1 MGFSYAE
8 DDAHVMCFNAAKSWQ
23 AGWYANKTLT
33 MNVGR
38 NGTDTDCFNGAISGI
53 ADYGTT
59 SNNVLIKIQNPD
71 MNGKDLYVTF
81 NSKKGINRETQ
92 EAGDLVT
99 VVLQGQEAYA
109 QSSLLAKMDVGSI
122 YQTTQWSNKPLTI
135 RVLQIDGN
143 DFAVIDIAYGEQCP
157 TPACSEKM
165 MQVTI
170 NTDNYPEETTW
181 SIVNK
186 CQDYKLM
193 SGGPY
198 KSRGKT
204 YVSEVCA
211 PEGEYEFTI
220 FDLYSDGLCCAYGRG
235 SYAVKYGNDVVASGG
250 EWKGLQALAPPLQ
263 QLLHYHL
270 YPLYLRLP
278 QTSHLRIH
286 QHLRLF
292 LPQTSHQ

>member
-81 NSKKGINRETQ
+81 NSKKGINRDTQ

-143 DFAVIDIAYGEQCP
+143 DFAVIDI
-157 TPACSEKM
+157 S
-165 MQVTI
+165 
-170 NTDNYPEETTW
+170 
-181 SIVNK
+181 
-186 CQDYKLM
+186 
-193 SGGPY
+193 
-198 KSRGKT
+198 
-204 YVSEVCA
+204 
-211 PEGEYEFTI
+211 
-220 FDLYSDGLCCAYGRG
+220 
-235 SYAVKYGNDVVASGG
+235 
-250 EWKGLQALAPPLQ
+250 
-263 QLLHYHL
+263 
-270 YPLYLRLP
+270 
-278 QTSHLRIH
+278 
-286 QHLRLF
+286 
-292 LPQTSHQ
+292 